1 MIRVSI
7 VEDNDQFR
15 KALET
20 IITHGKDTTLVGSY
34 TSAEKALTG
43 LEQSPPDVA
52 IVDVSLPG
60 MSGPELIVRL
70 KNKIHQTQF
79 MVCTI
84 HDDNDTIFEALKSG
98 AAGYILKDPV
108 TAEEILK
115 AIRDLYNGG
124 SPMSPFIARKVIG
137 SFQKP
142 VINDVNSLLSLRE
155 KEVLELVAQGLL
167 YKEIALR
174 LTISTETVKKHL
186 KNIYQKLHVQNK
198 VEALNKF
205 RLFAI

>member
-1 MIRVSI
+1 MIKVAI
-7 VEDNDQFR
+7 VEDNDHFR
-15 KALET
+15 VALET
-20 IITHGKDTTLVGSY
+20 IVSQEKDLTLAGSY
-34 TSAEKALTG
+34 TSAEKALTA
-43 LEQSPPDVA
+43 LEQSPPDIA
-52 IVDVSLPG
+52 IVDISLPG
-60 MSGPELIVRL
+60 MRGTELIVRL
-70 KNKIHQTQF
+70 KDKIRQTQF

-98 AAGYILKDPV
+98 ASGYIVKDPI
-108 TAEEILK
+108 TKEEILK

-137 SFQKP
+137 TFQKP
-142 VINDVNSLLSLRE
+142 VINDVNSLLSGRE
-155 KEVLELVAQGLL
+155 KEVLELVSQGLL
-167 YKEIALR
+167 YKEIAIR

-205 RLFAI
+205 RLL

>member
-1 MIRVSI
+1 MIKVAI
-7 VEDNDQFR
+7 VEDNDHFR
-15 KALET
+15 TALET
-20 IITHGKDTTLVGSY
+20 ILSQEKDLTLAGSFA
-34 TSAEKALTG
+34 SAEKALIG
-43 LEQSPPDVA
+43 LEQSPPDIA
-52 IVDVSLPG
+52 IVDISLPG
-60 MSGPELIVRL
+60 MRGPELIVRL
-70 KNKIHQTQF
+70 KDKMHHTQF

-98 AAGYILKDPV
+98 ASGYILKDPV
-108 TAEEILK
+108 TAVEIVK
-115 AIRDLYNGG
+115 AIHDLYKGG

-137 SFQKP
+137 TFQKP
-142 VINDVNSLLSLRE
+142 TIRDANSLLSQRE

-167 YKEIALR
+167 YKEIAIR

-205 RLFAI
+205 RFL

>member
-20 IITHGKDTTLVGSY
+20 IIAHGKDTILVGSY
-34 TSAEKALTG
+34 TSAEKALSSM
-43 LEQSPPDVA
+43 EQTPPDVA

-60 MSGPELIVRL
+60 MRGPELIVRL

-108 TAEEILK
+108 TADEILK

-174 LTISTETVKKHL
+174 LSISTETVKKHL

-205 RLFAI
+205 RLM